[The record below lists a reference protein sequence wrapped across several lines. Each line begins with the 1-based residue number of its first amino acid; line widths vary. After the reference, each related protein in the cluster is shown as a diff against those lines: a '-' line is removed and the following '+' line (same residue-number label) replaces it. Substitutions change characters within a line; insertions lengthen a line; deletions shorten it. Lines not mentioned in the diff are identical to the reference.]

1 MLQSVEAVDEWD
13 RFIYGAKSI
22 GEVVNLTERQAFHAL
37 EKKLLD
43 ADKFGGR
50 YRSTKRRL
58 LTPVGST
65 AAPAP
70 AAAAP
75 AEFATLAGEVA

>member
-1 MLQSVEAVDEWD
+1 MLQSVEAVDDWD
-13 RFIYGAKSI
+13 RFVYGAKRI

-58 LTPVGST
+58 LKP
-65 AAPAP
+65 AAPATTTTP
-70 AAAAP
+70 APIAAEHPLQA
-75 AEFATLAGEVA
+75 AE